1 MTHVRVAV
9 ARNISSA
16 AVENNERGE
25 NVVELDQFKSTL
37 NAYETPLKELR
48 DSL

>member
-1 MTHVRVAV
+1 MSRVH
-9 ARNISSA
+9 A
-16 AVENNERGE
+16 AVERNTNSAVVENSERGE
-25 NVVELDQFKSTL
+25 SVVELDQFKSTL